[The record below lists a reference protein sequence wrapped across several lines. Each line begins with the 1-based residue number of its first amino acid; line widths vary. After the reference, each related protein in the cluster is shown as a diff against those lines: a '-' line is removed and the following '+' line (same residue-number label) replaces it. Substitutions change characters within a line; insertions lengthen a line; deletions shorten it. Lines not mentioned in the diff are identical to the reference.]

1 MEDPDKIEAALAQ
14 LNTYIESRDAGH
26 LRGEA
31 YWAEGEMEEDR
42 GNYEA
47 AIAAYRRQLGEDPT
61 AVLIHRSIG
70 RCQRKAGQYEAARAS
85 IAKVL
90 NVYPNNAL
98 TNYEMAL
105 VYHGLGDP
113 AKAVEHLN
121 RAMERWNNADATYK
135 PAQEARAKL
144 AQWQS

>member
-1 MEDPDKIEAALAQ
+1 
-14 LNTYIESRDAGH
+14 
-26 LRGEA
+26 
-31 YWAEGEMEEDR
+31 MEEDR

-70 RCQRKAGQYEAARAS
+70 RCQRKAGQYDAAKTSLER
-85 IAKVL
+85 VL
-90 NVYPNNAL
+90 RIYPNNAL

-105 VYHGLGDP
+105 VYDGLGDQT
-113 AKAVEHLN
+113 KALEHLN
-121 RAMERWNNADATYK
+121 RAMERWNNADAVYK

-144 AQWQS
+144 AEWQS